1 MELRPYQKDA
11 VEAAKAWIT
20 HCIDPCLIE
29 MATGCHERG
38 QGIMMYDGSIKPV
51 EYIEVGD
58 ILMGR
63 NSQPRT
69 VQNLCRGFGDM
80 YKISPIKG
88 KPFIVNGD
96 HILSLV
102 STNTGK
108 KSKNSTT
115 GNEYVNITVNDYIKM
130 GKTWKHIHKLYR
142 DKVVSFGHEKND
154 LPIPPY
160 ILGCLLGDGSI
171 YNVAISITT
180 MDEEIVKEWN
190 DYLSSIGCRSRK
202 DTKENNKASTYYAR
216 FHDPLNLDKRF
227 SKGKS
232 MLPMLL
238 KKIGVYGKKSSDKH
252 VPDLYKTSSVSNRL
266 EIIAGL
272 LDTDGHM
279 DHNGFDFISKSE
291 QLADDLVFLCRSVG
305 LAAYCVPCEKT
316 CQVEGFVGNYFRV
329 SISGDC
335 FMIPNRVERQKC
347 GQRQQKKRV
356 SVTGFSVEYIGK
368 NDYFGFEL
376 DGDKLY
382 LMDDFTVTHNSG
394 KSHVVAALAHYIN
407 THYKKRVLC
416 IAPSSE
422 LVSQNHK
429 KYLLTKN
436 PASIYCAS
444 ISKSVAH
451 DVVFG
456 SPVSV
461 LNALNKF
468 SKGDFGAVI
477 VDEAHGLTPTV
488 KKIIDGLRT
497 TQPRLRVIG
506 MTATPYRLNTG
517 YIYGH
522 TPDGKVVE
530 ETIDP
535 YFHTLIYQIQAR
547 ELIEMGYL
555 SPIHAD
561 PAHAE
566 GYDTSGLVLNRMGKY
581 DAQDVERA
589 FEGHGRKTSAIIS
602 DVVEHS
608 IPRRGVIIY
617 ASTVAHA
624 HECMASLPPHLS
636 AVVTGDT
643 KKADRERILREFLAQ
658 KLKYLVN
665 VDVYTT
671 GFDAPHVDVI
681 AILRATESPGLLQ
694 QIIGRGLRLSPGKQD
709 CLLLDYAENVSRHFP
724 DGDIFA
730 PEVKARAPS
739 SGEPVSI
746 LCPVCDGENL
756 VSMRKNEDGFGYDE
770 YGYFLDLAGNRI
782 ETEYGPMPSH
792 YGRRCTNEQINRDG
806 THERCAHRWS
816 PKICPE
822 CEHEND
828 IAARRCES
836 CRAELVNPND
846 KLLIE
851 YKKIKKSPSV
861 PTSDK
866 VLSWRPQ
873 KWVSQKGNESLR
885 VDWVTECAKFSVWYQ
900 DKASASQ
907 AQQAWADLS
916 RAVYRGRLA
925 PDVDTFM
932 KHIEKAIMPSTISA
946 YRPQGT
952 EFWRVKSYNDPLF
965 EEPKS

>member
-1 MELRPYQKDA
+1 MELRPYQKEAVDA
-11 VEAAKAWIT
+11 AVSWIKKT
-20 HCIDPCLIE
+20 VDPAVMEL
-29 MATGCHERG
+29 ATGAG
-38 QGIMMYDGSIKPV
+38 KSIV
-51 EYIEVGD
+51 IAE
-58 ILMGR
+58 
-63 NSQPRT
+63 
-69 VQNLCRGFGDM
+69 
-80 YKISPIKG
+80 ISRQ
-88 KPFIVNGD
+88 FFE
-96 HILSLV
+96 L
-102 STNTGK
+102 
-108 KSKNSTT
+108 
-115 GNEYVNITVNDYIKM
+115 
-130 GKTWKHIHKLYR
+130 
-142 DKVVSFGHEKND
+142 
-154 LPIPPY
+154 
-160 ILGCLLGDGSI
+160 
-171 YNVAISITT
+171 
-180 MDEEIVKEWN
+180 
-190 DYLSSIGCRSRK
+190 
-202 DTKENNKASTYYAR
+202 
-216 FHDPLNLDKRF
+216 
-227 SKGKS
+227 SKGKHI
-232 MLPMLL
+232 LNLAPTKELVEQNKDKFTKL
-238 KKIGVYGKKSSDKH
+238 GFKSS
-252 VPDLYKTSSVSNRL
+252 
-266 EIIAGL
+266 
-272 LDTDGHM
+272 
-279 DHNGFDFISKSE
+279 
-291 QLADDLVFLCRSVG
+291 VF
-305 LAAYCVPCEKT
+305 
-316 CQVEGFVGNYFRV
+316 
-329 SISGDC
+329 
-335 FMIPNRVERQKC
+335 
-347 GQRQQKKRV
+347 
-356 SVTGFSVEYIGK
+356 
-368 NDYFGFEL
+368 
-376 DGDKLY
+376 
-382 LMDDFTVTHNSG
+382 
-394 KSHVVAALAHYIN
+394 
-407 THYKKRVLC
+407 
-416 IAPSSE
+416 
-422 LVSQNHK
+422 
-429 KYLLTKN
+429 
-436 PASIYCAS
+436 CAS
-444 ISKSVAH
+444 ISKSLRYP
-451 DVVFG
+451 VVFG
-456 SPVSV
+456 TPVSV
-461 LNALNKF
+461 NNSIERFGDKF
-468 SKGDFGAVI
+468 GLVM
-477 VDEAHGLTPTV
+477 VDECHSITPTI
-488 KKIIDGLRT
+488 KNIIEKIRAKNK
-497 TQPRLRVIG
+497 RLRVLG
-506 MTATPYRLNTG
+506 LSATPYRTGTG

-522 TPDGKVVE
+522 TPDGKIVE
-530 ETIDP
+530 ETINP

-581 DAQDVERA
+581 DAQDIERA
-589 FEGHGRKTSAIIS
+589 FEGHGRKTSAIIA

-608 IPRRGVIIY
+608 ILRRGVIIY

-665 VDVYTT
+665 VAVYTT

-681 AILRATESPGLLQ
+681 AILRATESAGLLQ

-746 LCPVCDGENL
+746 LCPVCGGENM
-756 VSMRKNEDGFGYDE
+756 VSMRKNEDGFAHDD

-861 PTSDK
+861 PTSYK

-932 KHIEKAIMPSTISA
+932 KHIEKANMPSTISA

-952 EFWRVKSYNDPLF
+952 EFWRVKAYNEPLL
-965 EEPKS
+965 EEPKIENAP